1 MNYTMDRLIS
11 LSKSAQTVS
20 CKNRSTLAYLWK
32 SCFDEYSKYRKPDG
46 DGVQDLS
53 MHNFVVMR
61 DKTADPQFLLQKK
74 IELKF
79 SKKYP
84 EKWLPLY
91 SMVSFSNIRY
101 SDAWKI
107 GQQQEALMQKIM
119 SIPNIEG
126 IWDSESVEQTMLS
139 LID

>member
-1 MNYTMDRLIS
+1 
-11 LSKSAQTVS
+11 
-20 CKNRSTLAYLWK
+20 
-32 SCFDEYSKYRKPDG
+32 
-46 DGVQDLS
+46 
-53 MHNFVVMR
+53 MR

-107 GQQQEALMQKIM
+107 GQQQEAIMQKIM
-119 SIPNIEG
+119 SIPNIER
-126 IWDSESVEQTMLS
+126 IWDSESVEQKMLA

>member
-1 MNYTMDRLIS
+1 M
-11 LSKSAQTVS
+11 
-20 CKNRSTLAYLWK
+20 
-32 SCFDEYSKYRKPDG
+32 EYSKYRKPDG
-46 DGVQDLS
+46 DGLQDLS
-53 MHNFVVMR
+53 MHNFIVMR

-74 IELKF
+74 IELRF

-84 EKWLPLY
+84 KKWLPLY

-101 SDAWKI
+101 SEAWKI

-119 SIPNIEG
+119 SIPNIES
-126 IWDSESVEQTMLS
+126 IWDSQSVEQKMLA